1 MTYREA
7 LDMGYKPIRRA
18 LEHGYISRKVDI
30 MNQPVLES
38 KSCGKYIQAPLF
50 DTNHYFARI
59 YISKEGEHE
68 F

>member
-7 LDMGYKPIRRA
+7 LEMGYKPVRRA
-18 LEHGYISRKVDI
+18 LEHGYVPRKVDI

-38 KSCGKYIQAPLF
+38 KRCGKYIQAPLF
-50 DTNHYFARI
+50 DTNRYFVRI
-59 YISKEGEHE
+59 YISKEGKHE